1 MNMPRNPFAKKQS
14 GAALVVGLL
23 LLLVL
28 TLLAISSMN
37 TASLDLIMAGNEQYQ
52 ARAFQAA
59 EAGVQDGFLNASFN
73 SDPTAAPFN
82 FGPANTGDT
91 VSTYRYTVTP
101 MLNGEIQPPPPGNS
115 EGTFGAL
122 YFRIQARGDSAR
134 GARADHTQE
143 LYQVMPT
150 APEEGYAKDA
160 CANTTALEA
169 NSSGC
174 S

>member
-1 MNMPRNPFAKKQS
+1 MMRNTFQKKQS

-59 EAGVQDGFLNASFN
+59 EAGVQDGFINGSFN
-73 SDPTAAPFN
+73 SDPTSAPFN
-82 FGPANTGDT
+82 FGPAATGDT
-91 VSTYRYTVTP
+91 VSTYEYTVTP
-101 MLNGEIQPPPPGNS
+101 LLNGALQPPPPGNS

-122 YFRIQARGDSAR
+122 YFRIQSRGDSAR
-134 GARADHTQE
+134 GARAVHTQE
-143 LYQVMPT
+143 LYQVMQS
-150 APEEGYAKDA
+150 APEEVYEKGA
-160 CANTTALEA
+160 CANTTALESNSA
-169 NSSGC
+169 NC
-174 S
+174 